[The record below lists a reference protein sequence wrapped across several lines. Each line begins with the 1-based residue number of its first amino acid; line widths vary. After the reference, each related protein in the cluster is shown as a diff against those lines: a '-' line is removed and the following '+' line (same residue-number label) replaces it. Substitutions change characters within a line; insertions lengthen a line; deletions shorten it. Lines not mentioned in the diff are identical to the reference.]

1 MHTSNTEIHPL
12 TLNSRHCRITFRF
25 FREFSPLGVLFAC
38 GVSRSGGVGVS
49 PRALGSSFLFLS
61 LLGFLGF
68 LFLDVCSL
76 TPSLPDPGFRLL
88 ISYSVGFVLGS
99 SFSFLSLL
107 GCPYCAHSFLTCV
120 FSSLSLSDPGCP
132 LLLSYSVLGSSFSFL
147 SLLGCPDCAH
157 SLLTGVCSSFSL
169 PDPGCSLT
177 LFSVLCSRFPPRAL
191 ACRYPSIV
199 FPPPSMSV

>member
-25 FREFSPLGVLFAC
+25 FREFLPLGVLFAC

-76 TPSLPDPGFRLL
+76 TPSLPDPGFCLL

-157 SLLTGVCSSFSL
+157 SLLTGCLLILLSSRSWLLSYSF
-169 PDPGCSLT
+169 
-177 LFSVLCSRFPPRAL
+177 LCSRSPPRAL